1 MLLILIAAGV
11 AFMHTLGHQPAGATH
26 HGVAVG
32 HAITDAAEMMVA
44 TAVTGD
50 DAPMS
55 LDPMTVCLA
64 ILFGGLVLLVA
75 AFIMAWRR
83 TAAGQSRARGVHT
96 HHGPAPPRPTFGLRL
111 ADLSVLRT

>member
-11 AFMHTLGHQPAGATH
+11 AFMHTLGHHPADATH
-26 HGVAVG
+26 HRVAVG
-32 HAITDAAEMMVA
+32 HAITDAAEMTVA

-55 LDPMTVCLA
+55 LDPMAVCLA

-75 AFIMAWRR
+75 ALIMAWRR
-83 TAAGQSRARGVHT
+83 TAAGQTRARGVHT